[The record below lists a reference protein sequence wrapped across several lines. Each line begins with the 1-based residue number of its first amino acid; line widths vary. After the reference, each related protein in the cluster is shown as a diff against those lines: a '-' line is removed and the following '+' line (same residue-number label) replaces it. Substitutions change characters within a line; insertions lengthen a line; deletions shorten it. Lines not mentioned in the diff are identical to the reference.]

1 MKTLFVLLLTFAAFN
16 AQAAGLGVRAGTT
29 GLGVDYGW
37 GVLPTLGARLGV
49 SALRFNTDV
58 DSGNVDYDA
67 KLKVGMLSGLLD
79 WSPVGP
85 FRISAGLVG
94 GSNKIDVNSQTAS
107 FTVNGTTHTGRL
119 SGTVKPGHSV
129 SPYLGVGYGN
139 VWTRGVN
146 FYFDAG
152 IVFQGSPKVDLSCS
166 GSGCAAAQGDIEAE
180 ERRLADELRRYKYY
194 PVLNVG
200 ITVGF

>member
-1 MKTLFVLLLTFAAFN
+1 MKHALWIIALAVAGQAH
-16 AQAAGLGVRAGTT
+16 AAGLGVRAGST
-29 GLGVDYGW
+29 GLGVDFGW
-37 GVLPTLGARLGV
+37 GVLPTLGARVGA
-49 SALRFNTDV
+49 SALNFNTDV

-67 KLKVGMLSGLLD
+67 KVKVGMLSGLLD
-79 WSPVGP
+79 WSPFGP
-85 FRISAGLVG
+85 FRITAGLVG
-94 GSNKIDVNSQTAS
+94 GNNKIDVTSQTGT
-107 FTVNGTTHTGRL
+107 FNINGTPQSGTL

-129 SPYLGVGYGN
+129 APYLGVGYGN

-152 IVFQGSPKVDLSCS
+152 IVFQGSPKVELTCT

-180 ERRLADELRRYKYY
+180 ERRLAEELKRYKYY

-200 ITVGF
+200 ITIGF

>member
-1 MKTLFVLLLTFAAFN
+1 MKHALGIVLLALAGQTH
-16 AQAAGLGVRAGTT
+16 AAGLGVRAGTT

-37 GVLPTLGARLGV
+37 GVLPTLGARVGF
-49 SALRFNTDV
+49 SALKFNTDV

-67 KLKVGMLSGLLD
+67 KLKIGMLSGLLD
-79 WSPVGP
+79 WSPLGP
-85 FRISAGLVG
+85 FRVSAGLVG

-139 VWTRGVN
+139 VWTKGVN
-146 FYFDAG
+146 FYVDAG
-152 IVFQGSPKVDLSCS
+152 IVFQGSPKVDLTCT

-180 ERRLADELRRYKYY
+180 ERKLADELKRYKYY
-194 PVLNVG
+194 PVFNVG
-200 ITVGF
+200 ITIGF